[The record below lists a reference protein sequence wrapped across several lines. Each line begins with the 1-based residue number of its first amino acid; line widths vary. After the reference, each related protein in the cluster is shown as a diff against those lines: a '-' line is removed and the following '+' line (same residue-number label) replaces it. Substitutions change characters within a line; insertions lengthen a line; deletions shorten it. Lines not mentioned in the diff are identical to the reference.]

1 MRRDPVLAGRR
12 LRAMAGVESALLEA
26 VRRAREGD
34 WHGAHE
40 IVQRHEGDARADWIH
55 AVLHRIEGDLGNAEY
70 WYRRCAQIASRAA
83 SPQAELARIAEVLSA
98 SATRPA
104 ADARGAAH

>member
-1 MRRDPVLAGRR
+1 MT
-12 LRAMAGVESALLEA
+12 GVTTALLEA

-70 WYRRCAQIASRAA
+70 WYRRCAKIAARAP
-83 SPQAELARIAEVLSA
+83 SPQTELARIADVLSGKA
-98 SATRPA
+98 KHA
-104 ADARGAAH
+104 APDARGDAQ

>member
-1 MRRDPVLAGRR
+1 MTGA
-12 LRAMAGVESALLEA
+12 ESELLEA

-34 WHGAHE
+34 WDGAHG

-70 WYRRCAQIASRAA
+70 WYRRCGELAKRSA
-83 SPQAELARIAEVLSA
+83 SPQAELARIARVLSA
-98 SATRPA
+98 KSPRAGP
-104 ADARGAAH
+104 DARGNAQ